1 MIDEIYM
8 LCFSRTPGESE
19 RKRITDLFAGAAPE
33 EKRKVVE
40 DLFWALMT
48 SREFLFQH

>member
-1 MIDEIYM
+1 M
-8 LCFSRTPGESE
+8 SRVVSEDE
-19 RKRITDLFAGAAPE
+19 RKRITELFAEVPPE